1 MDPGVYAV
9 RIQLVINSVVSDDA
23 KVYCWHL
30 DIYGCLP
37 GEDLQQT
44 IAHVTKLLIYTL
56 SARTKA
62 LSNNFGIP
70 YQ

>member
-37 GEDLQQT
+37 GEDL
-44 IAHVTKLLIYTL
+44 
-56 SARTKA
+56 
-62 LSNNFGIP
+62 
-70 YQ
+70 